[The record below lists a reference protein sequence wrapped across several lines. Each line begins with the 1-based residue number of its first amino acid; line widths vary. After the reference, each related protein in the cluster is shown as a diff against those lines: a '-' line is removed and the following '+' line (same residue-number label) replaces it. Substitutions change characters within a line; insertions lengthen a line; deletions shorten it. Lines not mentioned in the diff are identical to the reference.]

1 MDAAV
6 ARTHAITKGR
16 IQSSLSER
24 GTTLPYVPSNSSLNE
39 HRHHFV
45 REQHA
50 PAGQPQPAALFHQ
63 QSRIHVRSKPV
74 AKSLPDVGEIVL
86 RQHVDVDAV
95 RQSQA
100 REEGVTKPFISRKRA
115 TFRDDRRRC
124 SKSLDIV

>member
-6 ARTHAITKGR
+6 ARTSAITKGR

-24 GTTLPYVPSNSSLNE
+24 GTTLPYVQSNSSLNE

-50 PAGQPQPAALFHQ
+50 LAGQTQPAALFHQ
-63 QSRIHVRSKPV
+63 QSRIQVRSKPV

-86 RQHVDVDAV
+86 RQHVCVDAV
-95 RQSQA
+95 QHWQA
-100 REEGVTKPFISRKRA
+100 RGEVVHMT
-115 TFRDDRRRC
+115 
-124 SKSLDIV
+124 VV